1 MFDKELENMVT
12 GVSGGQAAVV
22 MGFDGI
28 PVSMFAS
35 EEEPDIET
43 IGMEFS
49 VLLREVKKASE
60 MLESGNMEEVTV
72 RTVKMSTILRVIN
85 QDYFVAMVITPQG
98 NLGKTR
104 YSLRVLAPKLNSE
117 LS

>member
-1 MFDKELENMVT
+1 MFDEALKEMVT
-12 GVSGGQAAVV
+12 SISGGQAAVV

-28 PVSMFAS
+28 PVSQFAS
-35 EEEPDIET
+35 DEEPDIET

-60 MLESGNMEEVTV
+60 MLESGEMEEVTV
-72 RTVKMSTILRVIN
+72 RAEKMSTILRVIN
-85 QDYFVAMVITPQG
+85 KEYFVAMVITPQG

-104 YSLRVLAPKLNSE
+104 YSLRVLAPKLNGE

>member
-1 MFDKELENMVT
+1 MFDDALRDMVT
-12 GVSGGQAAVV
+12 GISGGQAAVV

-35 EEEPDIET
+35 DEEQDIET

-60 MLESGNMEEVTV
+60 MIESGEMEEVTV
-72 RTVKMSTILRVIN
+72 RTEKMSTILRVIN
-85 QDYFVAMVITPQG
+85 EEYFVAMVIAPGG

>member
-1 MFDKELENMVT
+1 MFDDALKDMVT
-12 GVSGGQAAVV
+12 SISGGQAAVV

-35 EEEPDIET
+35 DEEQDIET

-60 MLESGNMEEVTV
+60 MLESGQMEEVTV
-72 RTVKMSTILRVIN
+72 RTEKMSTILRVIN
-85 QDYFVAMVITPQG
+85 KEYFVAMVIVPGG

-104 YSLRVLAPKLNSE
+104 YALRVLAPKLNVE

>member
-1 MFDKELENMVT
+1 MFDNALENIVT
-12 GVSGGQAAVV
+12 SISGGQAAVV

-28 PVSMFAS
+28 PMAMFAID
-35 EEEPDIET
+35 EEPDIET

-49 VLLREVKKASE
+49 VLLKEVRKASE
-60 MLESGNMEEVTV
+60 MIESGKMKEVTI
-72 RTVKMSTILRVIN
+72 RTEKMSTILRVIN
-85 QDYFVAMVITPQG
+85 NEYFVAMVIVPRG

-104 YSLRVLAPKLNSE
+104 YALRVLAPKLNRE